1 MLKEILSTHASA
13 SGISAF
19 FAPEFEKAVY
29 TVGLL
34 VENVIPA
41 LDANILSGDI
51 WIRARRR
58 NAQLYAALSASQF
71 FGIRALLAVFGG
83 HHTNHLLSQPV
94 TPLHS
99 VALYC
104 HYRARHKQPY
114 FQWDV

>member
-34 VENVIPA
+34 VENVIPDICA

-51 WIRARRR
+51 
-58 NAQLYAALSASQF
+58 
-71 FGIRALLAVFGG
+71 
-83 HHTNHLLSQPV
+83 
-94 TPLHS
+94 
-99 VALYC
+99 
-104 HYRARHKQPY
+104 
-114 FQWDV
+114 